1 MNRENKIFVI
11 GRKNKT
17 EASRAQDAREQTS
30 DSNSDRFARRT
41 KTQRNMRLMPIP
53 AGVTAATSE
62 AKTVPRFNPMKSN
75 AMTIVVGSVPIR
87 PPIFVP
93 YRSATIV
100 ISMTTRAEKMNE
112 ATVWKIKES
121 ILSGNDYQYKMIA

>member
-11 GRKNKT
+11 WRKYKT
-17 EASRAQDAREQTS
+17 EARRTQEVREQTS
-30 DSNSDRFARRT
+30 DNNNDRFARRT
-41 KTQRNMRLMPIP
+41 KTQRNTRLMPIP

-62 AKTVPRFNPMKSN
+62 AKTSPRFNPMKIN

-112 ATVWKIKES
+112 AVV
-121 ILSGNDYQYKMIA
+121 

>member
-11 GRKNKT
+11 CRKNKT
-17 EASRAQDAREQTS
+17 DASRAQEAREQTS
-30 DSNSDRFARRT
+30 DSNNECFDRRT
-41 KTQRNMRLMPIP
+41 KTQRNTKLMPIP

-62 AKTVPRFNPMKSN
+62 AKTVPRFNPMNSN
-75 AMTIVVGSVPIR
+75 AMTIVVGIVPIR

-100 ISMTTRAEKMNE
+100 ISMTTRAEKKKE
-112 ATVWKIKES
+112 AVVWKIRES
-121 ILSGNDYQYKMIA
+121 IETGIDSGYKK